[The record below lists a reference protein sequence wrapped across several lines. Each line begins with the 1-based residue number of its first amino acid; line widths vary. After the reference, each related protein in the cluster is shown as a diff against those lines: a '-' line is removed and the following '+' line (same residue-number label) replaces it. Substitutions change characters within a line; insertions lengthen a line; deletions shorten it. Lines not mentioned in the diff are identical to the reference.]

1 MYEKHGLCF
10 VTTVFEICP
19 AYVYCDGEICIRYN
33 KTVEGTVILISLL
46 LLKKQNK
53 NVTLEE

>member
-1 MYEKHGLCF
+1 MF
-10 VTTVFEICP
+10 TVM
-19 AYVYCDGEICIRYN
+19 AKLICIRYN

-53 NVTLEE
+53 NVTLGE

>member
-1 MYEKHGLCF
+1 VIYDYAF
-10 VTTVFEICP
+10 VKKP
-19 AYVYCDGEICIRYN
+19 

-53 NVTLEE
+53 NVTLGE

>member
-1 MYEKHGLCF
+1 
-10 VTTVFEICP
+10 VFEICP

-33 KTVEGTVILISLL
+33 KTVEDTVILISLL

-53 NVTLEE
+53 NVTFGE